1 MKCKIKHVSVPERIP
16 RVFCG
21 PRLCRHG
28 HRGRRVV
35 AAFFNKQMT
44 QILVLHHR
52 VAIKRHSPISF
63 QFSSYASLD
72 GGAVVVPALF
82 LCPFLPLFFA
92 TSSAIAIQIV
102 TEQVSKNTLWH
113 LYGQPI
119 QAKTSPGSQLNLCPG
134 GDLVGISYA

>member
-1 MKCKIKHVSVPERIP
+1 MQNKAC
-16 RVFCG
+16 FCARKNS
-21 PRLCRHG
+21 PCLLRTTSLSPWSSWSSCS
-28 HRGRRVV
+28 RG
-35 AAFFNKQMT
+35 FFNKQMT

-63 QFSSYASLD
+63 QFCSYASLD

-82 LCPFLPLFFA
+82 PCPFLPLFFA

-134 GDLVGISYA
+134 GDLVGISSA